1 MRHIEGPLKLDGRAK
16 PGNDQVNNST
26 STSCTKYLAR
36 VSLLPEQ
43 FEVLER
49 VYSNNLYPD
58 TSLKRKLADDL
69 KVDFGKIR
77 TWFTKRRQK
86 ERQGKRKLSA

>member
-1 MRHIEGPLKLDGRAK
+1 MRRIQGPLKFDGSAE
-16 PGNDQVNNST
+16 PGNDQVTNST
-26 STSCTKYLAR
+26 STSCIKYVAR

-58 TSLKRKLADDL
+58 VFLQRKLADNL
-69 KVDFGKIR
+69 KVDFGTIKN
-77 TWFTKRRQK
+77 WFKKRRHK
-86 ERQGKRKLSA
+86 EGHGKRKLRA